1 MTNPDTLYFGPDETT
16 VSIEIPFKNL
26 GNADEVFSFEFE
38 TPDGWD
44 LTGPLTQ
51 PSSPFS
57 DGIATFTLVKKPLH
71 QFPSQYAETIRY
83 NVTDQSNNSY
93 FGESTLILDSP
104 SLSIVGDGDSLRLLG
119 GKFAEFGEIET
130 YSVIV
135 SNSGNVAA
143 KDVTLLA
150 TLCEDIRCETEAGVN
165 FSATA
170 DVDSQ
175 NQTTFYMEMDYTQFQ
190 EAKNFFILFQIVGED
205 IGERSEPCGT
215 QAAEG
220 KPSCVEEAQLWA
232 ASEENENLKYMAYV
246 FVILLIAALL
256 FFTKRPGR
264 RVSAPF

>member
-1 MTNPDTLYFGPDETT
+1 M
-16 VSIEIPFKNL
+16 
-26 GNADEVFSFEFE
+26 
-38 TPDGWD
+38 
-44 LTGPLTQ
+44 
-51 PSSPFS
+51 
-57 DGIATFTLVKKPLH
+57 
-71 QFPSQYAETIRY
+71 
-83 NVTDQSNNSY
+83 
-93 FGESTLILDSP
+93 DSP
-104 SLSIVGDGDSLRLLG
+104 SLSIVGDDDSLRLLG

-190 EAKNFFILFQIVGED
+190 ESKNFFILFQIVGED
-205 IGERSEPCGT
+205 LGERSEPCGT